1 MLPAMPIKSRLDGGF
16 FAFIRPSHT
25 IVISIV
31 IPSEAKLRQSVCN
44 TLTSL
49 Q

>member
-1 MLPAMPIKSRLDGGF
+1 LSRLTSGF
-16 FAFIRPSHT
+16 FAVARPANAFP
-25 IVISIV
+25 IVFM
-31 IPSEAKLRQSVCN
+31 PSAAKLRQSVCN